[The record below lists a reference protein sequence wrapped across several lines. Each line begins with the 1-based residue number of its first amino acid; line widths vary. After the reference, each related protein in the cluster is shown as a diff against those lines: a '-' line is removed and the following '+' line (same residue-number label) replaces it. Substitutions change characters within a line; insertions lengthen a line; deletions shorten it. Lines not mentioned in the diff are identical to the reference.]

1 MFYIGLGL
9 IFAVF
14 YVTLLCLISLG
25 KGRLESGRDRYADD
39 EAQMEYIRKYNAK
52 KAAH

>member
-1 MFYIGLGL
+1 MFYISLGL

-25 KGRLESGRDRYADD
+25 KGRLESGRDRYVDD